1 MNGEFLLDT
10 RRGRVWKYDNIKN
23 VFVRINKESTIM
35 EKAVLGSYLH
45 KVKMNFET
53 DFKALSGAEQKKVK
67 EVFDMNN
74 KVLIKKIEHILLIKQ
89 L

>member
-1 MNGEFLLDT
+1 
-10 RRGRVWKYDNIKN
+10 
-23 VFVRINKESTIM
+23 
-35 EKAVLGSYLH
+35 LGSYLY
-45 KVKMNFET
+45 KVKTKFET

-74 KVLIKKIEHILLIKQ
+74 KVLIQKIKEILLIKQ